1 MLGILPFVILL
12 TISLLVLLLGRFRSR
27 LGMIW
32 IISAGIVY
40 FNWVG
45 VILLHLSF
53 PKAFVISN
61 WLPGQISTDAIRFE
75 FTPGSWV
82 LAIFWLALL
91 VSVIFADAS
100 GLEDPHSSQILSGSL
115 VLSAVTLLSLISSSL
130 LAFLI
135 TWSLVDL
142 IEFIILSR
150 LISDTELIR
159 KTIISFAFRI
169 TGTLFV
175 IAALAVSKQTGQGL
189 ELSSAS
195 GAVYSLLILGVGF
208 RLGVLPLQ
216 LPFTPSESIRRSMG
230 TLLRLA
236 APVSAFALLIQLP
249 AAESI
254 NGILLFVAILATLEA
269 IYGALVWAT
278 SVNELAGRQYWS
290 LSLAGLAMLAALKGQ
305 TSVVLACGGILITVG
320 GFMFVQSVR
329 ERKYLIPFILMM
341 VVMIGLP
348 FTPFAGLW
356 GFSGGAAWSFTR
368 LVQVT
373 SMAILT
379 YGTYRLYEKK
389 EQKES
394 AGQNW
399 ISFFATAGL
408 VILAITPWV
417 TLIWSTGLLQLNPG
431 WWYSLIMLG
440 IIAIGIVLRTF
451 FMRRLKK
458 SDRVVQFIRDVY
470 VIGARSLRSFFRFDW
485 FYSLFGWIFHQF
497 QILVQFLESVMEGE
511 GGILWAMVFLALLAS
526 VLASAGK

>member
-115 VLSAVTLLSLISSSL
+115 VLSAVTLLSLTSSSL

-341 VVMIGLP
+341 VVMIGL
-348 FTPFAGLW
+348 
-356 GFSGGAAWSFTR
+356 
-368 LVQVT
+368 
-373 SMAILT
+373 
-379 YGTYRLYEKK
+379 
-389 EQKES
+389 
-394 AGQNW
+394 
-399 ISFFATAGL
+399 
-408 VILAITPWV
+408 
-417 TLIWSTGLLQLNPG
+417 
-431 WWYSLIMLG
+431 
-440 IIAIGIVLRTF
+440 
-451 FMRRLKK
+451 
-458 SDRVVQFIRDVY
+458 
-470 VIGARSLRSFFRFDW
+470 ARS
-485 FYSLFGWIFHQF
+485 
-497 QILVQFLESVMEGE
+497 
-511 GGILWAMVFLALLAS
+511 
-526 VLASAGK
+526 